1 MSNIKLNPVK
11 PASLSLLPLTMPPST
26 SATST
31 PVLEPVN
38 MVFRANAAREQL
50 NDHPDGAKGGEG
62 EDG

>member
-26 SATST
+26 GAAST
-31 PVLEPVN
+31 PLLELIDV
-38 MVFRANAAREQL
+38 VFRASAAREQL
-50 NDHPDGAKGGEG
+50 NGHPDGAKGGEG